1 MKSSKVFLNLKN
13 ARTIS
18 LMKSI
23 MKIALNLVR
32 SINVEKTI
40 YNFSGNN
47 IKNPRYYHTI
57 ESRRCWVRNAT
68 IDKTNLVLWS
78 EGHKHGSTPSVV
90 VTARQVMRN
99 QNET

>member
-47 IKNPRYYHTI
+47 IKNPRYYQTI
-57 ESRRCWVRNAT
+57 ESRR
-68 IDKTNLVLWS
+68 
-78 EGHKHGSTPSVV
+78 
-90 VTARQVMRN
+90 
-99 QNET
+99 